1 MHTSY
6 KLAAAGGFC
15 IFTKYAKF
23 FIWLYLKRKLN
34 IKIKNSARAKSEKLV
49 SFYTL
54 RFIHKTVTQHLTKLK
69 VKLKNINW
77 TKNRGI
83 LIIGICL
90 GAMLL
95 KFLVWP
101 YRGTWIY
108 QYGNMISIL
117 IFYGGVFWSFINT
130 IILLS
135 KHKSDLKNNL
145 IWIILTAI
153 PFLYIGIMMV
163 IAMTKTI
170 D

>member
-1 MHTSY
+1 M
-6 KLAAAGGFC
+6 
-15 IFTKYAKF
+15 
-23 FIWLYLKRKLN
+23 
-34 IKIKNSARAKSEKLV
+34 
-49 SFYTL
+49 
-54 RFIHKTVTQHLTKLK
+54 K